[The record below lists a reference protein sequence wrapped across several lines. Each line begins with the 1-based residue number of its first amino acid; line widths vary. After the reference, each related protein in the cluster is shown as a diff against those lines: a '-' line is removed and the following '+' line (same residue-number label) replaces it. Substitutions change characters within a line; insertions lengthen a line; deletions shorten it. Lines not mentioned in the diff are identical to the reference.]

1 MKNGKL
7 YIVPT
12 PIGNLSDIT
21 IRAIDTLKT
30 SDLIIAEDTRNTKNL
45 LNYYQ
50 IKTKVISYHKFN
62 EKKRSDLI
70 LKLLNEGRTI
80 SLVSDAGTPLLS
92 DPGFI
97 ILDMVI
103 KNGIKIEVLPGP
115 TSIIP
120 AILLSGFNPNRF
132 IFYGFLSKKNSLR
145 YKELKEIEKL
155 IYPVI
160 IFESPNRII
169 RLLDEISEV
178 IGDREIAV
186 IKELTKLHE
195 NVFRGKISEVK
206 LQLNKE
212 NIKGEFIVVI
222 GNNKENKNVA
232 NINYDIINS
241 KIDYYLKSGKTRK
254 ETVKIISEEFELKRN
269 EAYKIIHKRMEEYNG
284 NSNI

>member
-21 IRAIDTLKT
+21 IRAIDILKT
-30 SDLIIAEDTRNTKNL
+30 SDLIIAEDTRITQNL

-50 IKTKVISYHKFN
+50 IKTRVISYHKFN
-62 EKKRSDLI
+62 EIKRSDLI
-70 LKLLNEGRTI
+70 LKLLDEGKTI

-97 ILDMVI
+97 ILDMAI

-115 TSIIP
+115 TSIMP
-120 AILLSGFNPNRF
+120 ALLLSGFNPDKF

-145 YKELKEIEKL
+145 YKELKEIEKFV
-155 IYPVI
+155 YPVI

-169 RLLDEISEV
+169 RLLDEILEV
-178 IGDREIAV
+178 MGDRKIAV

-212 NIKGEFIVVI
+212 NIKGEFIVAL
-222 GNNKENKNVA
+222 GNNKEIKDDA
-232 NINYDIINS
+232 DINYDIINS
-241 KIDYYLKSGKTRK
+241 KIDYYLKSGKTKK
-254 ETVKIISEEFELKRN
+254 ETVSIISEEFGLKRN
-269 EAYKIIHKRMEEYNG
+269 ESYKIIHKRTEA
-284 NSNI
+284 